1 MNQKLFGAMK
11 LIELAYGGYRM
22 QAVPEL
28 GGQVISLEKNG
39 VEAFN
44 VPTDPELFVAKS
56 TSYGLP
62 ILFPPNR
69 IDGGRFVTPTREYQF
84 AINEPARGNSL
95 HGFLHKRPWK
105 LVKAEKGTLQME
117 YAADAETD
125 FYQYYPHIFRAALNY
140 QLSEA
145 GLYQEV
151 CIENQGDEPMPIGLG
166 FHSAFKVDE
175 QSLIRV
181 SVGRRILMGER
192 MLPTG
197 ELRELNEEE
206 ARLRAEGLTPVAWSM
221 DDHYTAE
228 PMEVDGKPFHGA
240 IVERAD
246 GRIFYEVDPFYQH
259 WMIWNSNQVGNLI
272 CLEPQNWRVNAP
284 NLVSEGMSG
293 QEAGFCQLQPGKALK
308 VYTRLWIESIAWTP
322 EKD

>member
-1 MNQKLFGAMK
+1 MSQKFIGNMEI
-11 LIELAYGGYRM
+11 IELEYGGYRM
-22 QAVPEL
+22 QVVPQL

-44 VPTDPELFVAKS
+44 VPNDPELFVEKS

-69 IDGGRFVTPTREYQF
+69 IDGGKFETETREYQF

-105 LVKAEKGTLQME
+105 LVKAEEGTLQVE
-117 YAADAETD
+117 YTAGPETD
-125 FYQYYPHIFRAALNY
+125 FYQYYPHTFRALQTN
-140 QLSEA
+140 QLSEE
-145 GLYQEV
+145 GLYQEI
-151 CIENQGDEPMPIGLG
+151 CIENIGNEPMPIGLG

-175 QSLIRV
+175 QSMVRI
-181 SVGRRILMGER
+181 SVGKRILMSER

-197 ELRELNEEE
+197 EVRELNEEE
-206 ARLRAEGLTPVAWSM
+206 ARFRAEGLMPVAWSM

-228 PMEVDGKPFHGA
+228 PIEENGKPFHGA
-240 IVERAD
+240 IVERKD

-259 WMIWNSNQVGNLI
+259 WMIWNSNQAGNLI

-284 NLVSEGMSG
+284 NLVSSGMSEK
-293 QEAGFCQLQPGKALK
+293 EAGFCQLQPGETLK
-308 VYTRLWIESIAWTP
+308 VYTKVWIE
-322 EKD
+322 

>member
-1 MNQKLFGAMK
+1 MNKKMIGEMEI
-11 LIELAYGGYRM
+11 IELEHGGYRI
-22 QAVPEL
+22 QVVPQL

-39 VEAFN
+39 VEALN
-44 VPTDPELFVAKS
+44 VPGDPALFVEKS

-69 IDGGRFVTPTREYQF
+69 IDGGKFKTATREYQF

-105 LVKAEKGTLQME
+105 LVSAEADTLQVE
-117 YAADAETD
+117 FEAGPETD
-125 FYQYYPHIFRAALNY
+125 FYGYYPHTFRAVQTN
-140 QLSEA
+140 QLSKE
-145 GLYQEV
+145 GLLQEIS
-151 CIENQGDEPMPIGLG
+151 IENKGDEPMPIGLG

-175 QSLIRV
+175 ESLVRI
-181 SVGRRILMGER
+181 SVGKRILMSDR

-197 ELRELNEEE
+197 EVRELNEEE
-206 ARLRAEGLTPVAWSM
+206 ARLRAKGLTPIAWSM

-228 PMEVDGKPFHGA
+228 PIEENGKPFHGA
-240 IVERAD
+240 IVERKD

-259 WMIWNSNQVGNLI
+259 WMIWNSNQAGNLI

-284 NLVSEGMSG
+284 NLVSEGMG
-293 QEAGFCQLQPGKALK
+293 EKEAGFYQLQPGETLK
-308 VYTRLWIESIAWTP
+308 VYTKLWIE
-322 EKD
+322 